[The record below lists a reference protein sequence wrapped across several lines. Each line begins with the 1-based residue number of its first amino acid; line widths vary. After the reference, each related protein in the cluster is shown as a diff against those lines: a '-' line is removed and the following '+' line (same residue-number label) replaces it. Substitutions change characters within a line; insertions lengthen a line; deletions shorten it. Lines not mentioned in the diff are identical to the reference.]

1 MVIIPAFQAGDMGSN
16 PVSLISNLRRKFND
30 RKIIGVTDWEI
41 SVVVII
47 PAFQAG
53 DMGPNPV
60 SLITNP
66 FFFFSLKKSISEVR
80 QFALFNS
87 PWTNFRVY

>member
-16 PVSLISNLRRKFND
+16 PVSLISNLHRKFND
-30 RKIIGVTDWEI
+30 REIIGVTDWEI

-66 FFFFSLKKSISEVR
+66 LFFLFFKEI
-80 QFALFNS
+80 
-87 PWTNFRVY
+87 Y